1 MNEDNLREFVQTF
14 GLELWMIYAFVVL
27 VIALLFEWIVRHVV
41 KWARKHAGKSDN
53 LIDDALLS
61 ALGGPLSLF
70 IWWQAVLFVA
80 RYIVPDSASPLLQAD
95 LLARLQQIGLVV
107 AVAWYVVRLT
117 SHVERA
123 ALERRIDTG
132 GRMDPTTIHALARVT
147 RIAVFVTALL
157 VLLDS
162 LGVNIAGLLAVG
174 GVGGLALGLAA
185 RDLLANL
192 FGGLT
197 VFMDRPFTVG
207 EWIRSPDRDLEGVV
221 EDIGWRQTRIRR
233 FDRRALYVPNA
244 TFTTIVVENPS
255 RMTHR
260 RIYEVIGVRYD
271 DFERLEPLVTE
282 VREMLQSHPDL
293 DTDVTTMAYFDSYGD
308 SSVNFFIYCFTRTRD
323 WVEYHQVKQQIM
335 LRIGEI
341 IASHGAEIAY
351 PTRRLL
357 MEGQASPELAGL
369 TPGTDG

>member
-1 MNEDNLREFVQTF
+1 MNEDNLREFVQSV
-14 GLELWMIYAFVVL
+14 GLDLWMIYAFVVL
-27 VIALLFEWIVRHVV
+27 LVALLFEWVVRRIV
-41 KWARKHAGKSDN
+41 KWARKHAGRSDN

-61 ALGGPLSLF
+61 ALGAPLSLF
-70 IWWQAVLFVA
+70 IWWQSILFVA
-80 RYIVPDSASPLLQAD
+80 RYIVPDSASELLQAD

-117 SHVERA
+117 GHVERA
-123 ALERRIDTG
+123 AIERKIDTG
-132 GRMDPTTIHALARVT
+132 GRMDRTTIHALARVT
-147 RIAVFVTALL
+147 RIAVFVTAVL

-207 EWIRSPDRDLEGVV
+207 EWIRSPDQDLEGVV

-233 FDRRALYVPNA
+233 FDKRALYVPNA
-244 TFTTIVVENPS
+244 TFTTIAVENPS

-271 DFERLEPLVTE
+271 DFEQVDALVAE
-282 VREMLQSHPDL
+282 VREMLLSHPEL
-293 DTDVTTMAYFDSYGD
+293 DNGVTTMAYFDSYGE
-308 SSVNFFIYCFTRTRD
+308 SSINFFIYCFTRTRE
-323 WVEYHQVKQQIM
+323 WVEYHRVKQQVM

-341 IASHGAEIAY
+341 IISHGAEIAY

-357 MEGQASPELAGL
+357 LEGQASPELDGL
-369 TPGTDG
+369 TPDTDG